1 MSEHRVSLRVN
12 GELHTLDV
20 PARFTL
26 ADALR
31 EQLDLVGTHVGCEQG
46 ICGSCTVLID
56 GQASRSC
63 TVLAASIDGAD
74 IRTVE
79 GLSHDGELTPTQ
91 QAFADAHGLQCGFCT
106 PGYLMTLEALLAAPG
121 RPSREEMLDALSG
134 VVCRCTG
141 YVGVLEAAEA
151 AINARYG
158 DRGVH

>member
-1 MSEHRVSLRVN
+1 
-12 GELHTLDV
+12 LHEFEV

-31 EQLDLVGTHVGCEQG
+31 DRLDLVGTHVGCEQG

-56 GQASRSC
+56 GEASRSC

-74 IRTVE
+74 VRTVE
-79 GLSHDGELTPTQ
+79 GLSQNGELNPTQ

-106 PGYLMTLEALLAAPG
+106 PGYLMTLEELLSG
-121 RPSREEMLDALSG
+121 SERPSREQMLDALSG

-141 YVGVLEAAEA
+141 YVAVLEAAEA

-158 DRGVH
+158 EAG

>member
-12 GELHTLDV
+12 GELHELEI

-31 EQLDLVGTHVGCEQG
+31 ERLDLVGTHVGCEQG

-56 GQASRSC
+56 GEASRSC

-74 IRTVE
+74 VRTVE
-79 GLSHDGELTPTQ
+79 GLAQNGELNPIQ

-106 PGYLMTLEALLAAPG
+106 PGYLMTLEALLSAAR

-141 YVGVLEAAEA
+141 YVNVLEAAEA
-151 AINARYG
+151 AIDARYG
-158 DRGVH
+158 AAS

>member
-1 MSEHRVSLRVN
+1 MSQHRISLRIN
-12 GELHTLDV
+12 GELHDLDV

-31 EQLDLVGTHVGCEQG
+31 DDLDLVGTHVGCEQG

-56 GQASRSC
+56 GEASRSC

-74 IRTVE
+74 VRTVE
-79 GLSHDGELTPTQ
+79 GLSQNGELNLTQ

-106 PGYLMTLEALLAAPG
+106 PGYLMTLEALLSAPQ
-121 RPSREEMLDALSG
+121 RPTRDQMLDALSG

-141 YVGVLEAAEA
+141 YVGVLAVAEA

-158 DRGVH
+158 EARG

>member
-1 MSEHRVSLRVN
+1 MSEHRISLRVN
-12 GELHTLDV
+12 GELHELDV

-31 EQLDLVGTHVGCEQG
+31 DRLDLVGTHVGCEQG

-56 GQASRSC
+56 GEASRSC
-63 TVLAASIDGAD
+63 TVLAVSVDGAD
-74 IRTVE
+74 VRTVE
-79 GLSHDGELTPTQ
+79 GLSQGGELSATQ

-106 PGYLMTLEALLAAPG
+106 PGYLMTLEALLSAPQ
-121 RPSREEMLDALSG
+121 RPTREQMLDALSG

-151 AINARYG
+151 AINNRYDEAR
-158 DRGVH
+158 

>member
-12 GELHTLDV
+12 GELHELHL

-31 EQLDLVGTHVGCEQG
+31 ERLDLVGTHVGCEQG

-56 GQASRSC
+56 GEASRSC
-63 TVLAASIDGAD
+63 TVLAVSIDGAD

-79 GLSHDGELTPTQ
+79 GLSQNGELTPTQ
-91 QAFADAHGLQCGFCT
+91 QAFTDAHALQCGFCT
-106 PGYLMTLEALLAAPG
+106 PGYLMTLEALLSAPQ
-121 RPSREEMLDALSG
+121 RPSRDEMLNALSG

-141 YVGVLEAAEA
+141 YVNVLKAAEA

-158 DRGVH
+158 EAS